1 MNSIEYVTSFE
12 EVDFALKQHLS
23 GCVIDGK
30 EIDPIYY
37 TPDVDLVKVDLPSI
51 VFYRNQPF
59 RDNSRW
65 KQDEVR
71 DNFVYDDS
79 GNLIQIDLRNP
90 PEPWSILYVVRTM
103 YKYQQDGV
111 ELNRF
116 LFKKFPR
123 GSCIVIKGVEY
134 DVELV
139 SSNLG
144 GSQYKDFG
152 RVEGGTRR
160 FYETYT
166 FRVDILLDIYDRKT
180 VKTVQQVIVNTTT
193 NP

>member
-1 MNSIEYVTSFE
+1 M
-12 EVDFALKQHLS
+12 
-23 GCVIDGK
+23 
-30 EIDPIYY
+30 
-37 TPDVDLVKVDLPSI
+37 
-51 VFYRNQPF
+51 
-59 RDNSRW
+59 
-65 KQDEVR
+65 
-71 DNFVYDDS
+71 YDDS

-180 VKTVQQVIVNTTT
+180 VKTAQQVIVNTTT

>member
-1 MNSIEYVTSFE
+1 MNFIEYVTSFE
-12 EVDFALKQHLS
+12 EVDFAFKQHLS

-30 EIDPIYY
+30 EIEPIYY
-37 TPDVDLVKVDLPSI
+37 TPDVDLVKVKLPSI
-51 VFYRNQPF
+51 IFYRNQPF

-116 LFKKFPR
+116 FFFFFPR